1 MVLTG
6 RPTWAQDAEKVTIP
20 AGTRFKASLQTPVS
34 SKLSEVGD
42 TVVISL
48 LDPMPVDGSHVL
60 PRGTEMTGKI
70 TFVKRAGRVKGRPEV
85 YALINELTTQ
95 YGTESIRVSLVSADD
110 FATDEKIKTDEEGK
124 LKSDRNLEDDLQK
137 AGKGAAIGSLGS
149 TPAAIATH
157 SVGPSI
163 AGPAAGAVAGLLL
176 TRGKEIRLPVGTVF
190 RMKFDK
196 DLTLPVSATQAPRGT
211 Q

>member
-1 MVLTG
+1 
-6 RPTWAQDAEKVTIP
+6 
-20 AGTRFKASLQTPVS
+20 
-34 SKLSEVGD
+34 
-42 TVVISL
+42 
-48 LDPMPVDGSHVL
+48 
-60 PRGTEMTGKI
+60 MTGKI

-95 YGTESIRVSLVSADD
+95 YGSESIRVSLVSADD

-124 LKSDRNLEDDLQK
+124 LKPDRNLGDDFEK

-163 AGPAAGAVAGLLL
+163 AGPAVGDAFRKLDPRLMIKNPVMFVVEIVATL
-176 TRGKEIRLPVGTVF
+176 TTVIFENPSSNVGGFSFADILRIT
-190 RMKFDK
+190 
-196 DLTLPVSATQAPRGT
+196 SSGT
-211 Q
+211 NRSRR